1 MIDQKKGPSGR
12 AGILIAFEGIDG
24 TGKSTQVRF
33 LEKELT
39 GRGYS
44 VVATREP
51 TNGKFGRQIRELF
64 VSRATVSPEEEMAL
78 FLADRRE
85 HVEEVIGPALATG
98 KIVLTD
104 RYYLSTAAYQGA
116 EGLDPDAIC
125 RANAAFAPEPDLA
138 ILLVVPPAVGV
149 HRIRALRRES
159 LNAFEQ
165 EDGLARVAAVFDTLT
180 GPFIR
185 RLDGTRS
192 VGDVSRQVIQ
202 LVDEL
207 LAERGR

>member
-1 MIDQKKGPSGR
+1 M
-12 AGILIAFEGIDG
+12 LIAFEGIDG
-24 TGKSTQVRF
+24 TGKSTQINL

-51 TNGKFGRQIRELF
+51 TDGKYGRQIRELYA
-64 VSRATVSPEEEMAL
+64 SRAAVSPEEEMEL
-78 FLADRRE
+78 FLADRRQ
-85 HVEEVIGPALATG
+85 HVEEVIGPALVEG

-116 EGLDPDAIC
+116 EGLDPVAIC
-125 RANAAFAPEPDLA
+125 RANTAFAPEPDLA
-138 ILLVVPPAVGV
+138 ILLVAPPAVGV
-149 HRIRALRRES
+149 HRIRALRCET

-165 EDGLARVAAVFDTLT
+165 EDNLARVAAIFDTLA
-180 GPFIR
+180 GSFIR
-185 RLDGTRS
+185 RLDGTQS
-192 VGDVSRQVIQ
+192 VGEVSRQVVK

-207 LAERGR
+207 LAVRKKRKPCQVA